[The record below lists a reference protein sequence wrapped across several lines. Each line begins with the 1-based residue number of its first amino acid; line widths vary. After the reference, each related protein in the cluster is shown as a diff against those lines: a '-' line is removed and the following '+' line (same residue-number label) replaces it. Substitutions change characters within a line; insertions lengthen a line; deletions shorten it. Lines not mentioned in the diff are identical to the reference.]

1 MPHPIILGWSTLDSG
16 QCFCCWGRW
25 WRAVLNPN
33 LNLNLNRFHSS
44 GTRTRTRC
52 LVNLAPR
59 ECSVD
64 SIHTA
69 STPKL
74 WARIGRGPVL
84 LDFARKSPQTVWIT
98 WIHKI
103 CLRVTLYQGH
113 YPPGQEYS
121 GKQGNLRPHH
131 GTARRSGTC
140 AKVLEIG
147 FGRKILLGGFPI

>member
-1 MPHPIILGWSTLDSG
+1 MPHPIILGWSTLDCG

-52 LVNLAPR
+52 LVNLVLR

-84 LDFARKSPQTVWIT
+84 LDFARKSMERLLYGDTSWIEDDCPDT
-98 WIHKI
+98 FSEFIF
-103 CLRVTLYQGH
+103 LYPLAAALCH
-113 YPPGQEYS
+113 DFSLVDSVE
-121 GKQGNLRPHH
+121 
-131 GTARRSGTC
+131 T
-140 AKVLEIG
+140 
-147 FGRKILLGGFPI
+147 